1 MKKKLLSLV
10 LAGAMVASTSVSAFA
25 ATSAN
30 TEDIQVQ
37 PTTASEH
44 EVNIQGNVESSDGEI
59 LPSAVTVTVPTSAS
73 FTVKSNGELESAEM
87 SIVNRGGAKV
97 SVIASSFIDTTGD
110 QGIKLV
116 KNENDLSS
124 SDRSKVCLKLIGG
137 DKQFILTS
145 ETKTGN
151 KVAGKM
157 YDAANPTSEIQNED
171 DAVIKKVNPGDT
183 LNLKLEGKGSKYEES
198 QDDGTKKA
206 ISDKF
211 KLVLKIKQ
219 ERQ

>member
-30 TEDIQVQ
+30 TEDIQIQ
-37 PTTASEH
+37 PTTAREH
-44 EVNIQGNVESSDGEI
+44 EVEIQGNVESSDGEI
-59 LPSAVTVTVPTSAS
+59 LPSTVTVTVPTNAS
-73 FTVKSNGELESAEM
+73 FTVKSNGEIESADM
-87 SIVNRGGAKV
+87 SIVNRGDAKV
-97 SVIASSFIDTTGD
+97 SVIASSFIDTTGQ
-110 QGIKLV
+110 QGINLV
-116 KNENDLSS
+116 KSEGELLA
-124 SDRSKVCLKLIGG
+124 SDRSKVYLKLTGG
-137 DKQFILTS
+137 NKQFILTS
-145 ETKTGN
+145 ETKSGK

-157 YDAANPTSEIQNED
+157 YDAANPTSEIENED

-183 LNLKLEGKGSKYEES
+183 LNLKLEGKGSKCEES
-198 QDDGTKKA
+198 QGDGTKKA
-206 ISDKF
+206 ISDNF